1 MAMEIERKFLSRG
14 GPTSRASR
22 VEIEQGY
29 LALGDGQGDA
39 EVRLR
44 RKNDELYLTV
54 KAGSGRTRV
63 EEELELDREPFES
76 LWPLTEGRR
85 VAKTRHVLLYG
96 KVDIELDLYSGDLDG
111 LEIAEVEFPDE
122 ETADEF
128 AARLARRGGDGRRA
142 VLEPDAGDEG
152 FHDDRVSGQQS
163 AAIVRALASFVSG
176 RRGKWSSSAS
186 GSSFSRP

>member
-1 MAMEIERKFLSRG
+1 MAMEIERKFLVARR
-14 GPTSRASR
+14 PDLEASR

-76 LWPLTEGRR
+76 LWPPTRVGGWRR
-85 VAKTRHVLLYG
+85 RDMSSRVG
-96 KVDIELDLYSGDLDG
+96 KVDIELDS
-111 LEIAEVEFPDE
+111 
-122 ETADEF
+122 TAATSTAWRSPRSSSPTRRPPTVR

-142 VLEPDAGDEG
+142 VLEPDAGDERASTMTA
-152 FHDDRVSGQQS
+152 FRHHRV
-163 AAIVRALASFVSG
+163 
-176 RRGKWSSSAS
+176 
-186 GSSFSRP
+186 RPS

>member
-1 MAMEIERKFLSRG
+1 MAMEIERKFLVARRPDLEG
-14 GPTSRASR
+14 ASR

-85 VAKTRHVLLYG
+85 VAKTRHVLPYG
-96 KVDIELDLYSGDLDG
+96 KVDIELDFYSGDLDG

-128 AARLARRGGDGRRA
+128 EPPDWLAEE
-142 VLEPDAGDEG
+142 VTGDE
-152 FHDDRVSGQQS
+152 RYLNQT
-163 AAIVRALASFVSG
+163 LATKG
-176 RRGKWSSSAS
+176 LPR
-186 GSSFSRP
+186 